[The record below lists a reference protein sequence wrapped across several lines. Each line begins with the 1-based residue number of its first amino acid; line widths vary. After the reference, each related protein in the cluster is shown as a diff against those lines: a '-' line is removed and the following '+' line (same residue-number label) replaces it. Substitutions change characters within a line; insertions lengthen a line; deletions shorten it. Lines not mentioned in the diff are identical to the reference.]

1 MLFNGIPSF
10 GLEKQKSELLVREL
24 SASKKERLLLI
35 PQATEKLVL
44 LRVTN
49 LDMKI
54 SFLAKKSGKH
64 SDSKYYS
71 PGSPRGLCCNVSLS
85 LQPFLTT

>member
-35 PQATEKLVL
+35 PPGYRKAGTITGHKPGHENIISSQKVWQT
-44 LRVTN
+44 LR
-49 LDMKI
+49 L
-54 SFLAKKSGKH
+54 
-64 SDSKYYS
+64 
-71 PGSPRGLCCNVSLS
+71 
-85 LQPFLTT
+85 